1 MNPAALSGAGV
12 GASPAPAWRS
22 GLAYGTLWGLG
33 VMGMETVLQPVA
45 EMTGET
51 VVFLASA
58 GLELVAMGICTAWV
72 AILVE
77 RHARLRTLPLI
88 AVALAMVLSAADVL
102 AGRTV
107 YPLIGLPVF
116 PRDVDALS
124 EFSYHAWTGLFYGSL
139 LLVSRVLFLR
149 AERTRHLLGRAQ
161 LERSRSETM
170 VGEVRLQ
177 ALQGSVDPELLRDVM
192 AEVQRRQGLDADG
205 AERLLDD
212 LVGFLRMAM
221 PSLQHAPS
229 TLAAEL
235 SLARAYARMRI
246 EQSGPD
252 AGWRIDA
259 PADPGHLAFPPL
271 LLLPLLDGLARLPRA
286 QRELVLSARPTAA
299 GAHLWMSAG
308 LSMPASDARL
318 RALTSRLEIG
328 LRALHGQRFAI
339 RHDADAGVLHIEIHP
354 PAREPGSS
362 VSSTTDQETCP

>member
-1 MNPAALSGAGV
+1 MNPAALPDPDV
-12 GASPAPAWRS
+12 GAPSAATWRS

-45 EMTGET
+45 AMTGET

-77 RHARLRTLPLI
+77 RHTRLRTLPLV
-88 AVALAMVLSAADVL
+88 AVALAMVLSVADVV
-102 AGRTV
+102 ARRTV

-124 EFSYHAWTGLFYGSL
+124 EFSYHAWMGLFYGSL
-139 LLVSRVLFLR
+139 LLVSRVFFLR

-170 VGEVRLQ
+170 LGEVRLQ

-192 AEVQRRQGLDADG
+192 AEVQRRQGVDPDG

-212 LVGFLRMAM
+212 LVSFLRMAM
-221 PSLQHAPS
+221 PSLQHGPS

-252 AGWRIDA
+252 AAWHIDA
-259 PADPGHLAFPPL
+259 PSDPGHLPFPPL
-271 LLLPLLDGLARLPRA
+271 LLLPLLDGLSRLPRGPG
-286 QRELVLSARPTAA
+286 QLVLSVRTTAA
-299 GAHLWMSAG
+299 GAHIWMSAG
-308 LSMPASDARL
+308 SSLPASGARL
-318 RALTSRLEIG
+318 GALTASLEIG

-339 RHDADAGVLHIEIHP
+339 RHDADAAMLHIEIHP

-362 VSSTTDQETCP
+362 ASSTPDPETCP